1 MLSCHRANN
10 FFLFLLVKFKRPEPK
25 PADFQLAPMI
35 DIVFLLLIFFIVTWQ
50 FSRAELDLKVSVP
63 SSSDSKERESRTYLE
78 IIINVR
84 ADGSTYVNGELLEE
98 NALYE
103 KLFNITRVDRNQ
115 PIRVRGDADTD
126 FQHVVRVMDI
136 CTRAGVWNIS
146 FATQVAASG
155 G

>member
-1 MLSCHRANN
+1 M
-10 FFLFLLVKFKRPEPK
+10 KFKRPEPE
-25 PADFQLAPMI
+25 PAGFQLAPMI

-50 FSRAELDLKVSVP
+50 FSRSELDLKVSVP
-63 SSSDSKERESRTYLE
+63 SSTDSKERESRTYLE

-84 ADGSTYVNGELLEE
+84 ADGSTYVNGQQLSDD
-98 NALYE
+98 ALFD
-103 KLFNITRVDRNQ
+103 KLSAITRVERNQ

-146 FATQVAASG
+146 FATQAPGSSS
-155 G
+155 